1 MTKFRIAL
9 LFGTLVLISAAA
21 LAQTAVRVR
30 GTITAFEGNVLSVK
44 SREGQDLKI
53 ELAANTTF
61 AYVKALKLEDVKP
74 GTPLGTSAVKGPDG
88 KLIAR
93 ELHLFS
99 PERGIPNEGHRPW
112 DLEPGSTMTNAMVT
126 AVAQAIGGR
135 ELTLTYKD
143 GKQRVIVP
151 EGIPV
156 VTAVESDRSLL
167 KPGEYV
173 VVAATLGADGKIA
186 ASASRMRCLASRAT
200 SAGRLRSRASAI

>member
-1 MTKFRIAL
+1 MAKFRIVL
-9 LFGTLVLISAAA
+9 LFGALALLSAAA
-21 LAQTAVRVR
+21 LAQDAVRVR
-30 GTITAFEGNVLSVK
+30 GTITAYEDNVLSVK

-53 ELAANTTF
+53 ELAAKTTF
-61 AYVKALKLEDVKP
+61 AYVKALRLEDVKP

-99 PERGIPNEGHRPW
+99 PERGVPNEGHRPW

-126 AVAQAIGGR
+126 AVAQATGGR
-135 ELTLTYKD
+135 EITLTYKD
-143 GKQRVIVP
+143 GKQQVIVP

-167 KPGEYV
+167 KAGEYV
-173 VVAATLGADGKIA
+173 VVAAARGADGKIT
-186 ASASRMRCLASRAT
+186 AT
-200 SAGRLRSRASAI
+200 RVQVSKDGVRPPT